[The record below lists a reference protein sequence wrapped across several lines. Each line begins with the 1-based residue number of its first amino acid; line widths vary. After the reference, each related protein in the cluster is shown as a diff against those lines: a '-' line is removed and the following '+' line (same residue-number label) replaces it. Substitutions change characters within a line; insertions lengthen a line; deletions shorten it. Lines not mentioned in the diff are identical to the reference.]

1 MICTLKSIC
10 MIFCICRTDEY
21 FDRVYKDLEVFAH
34 HAGRKTIDEKDAEL
48 LLKRFNHS
56 SNMISSKLLCTC
68 T

>member
-1 MICTLKSIC
+1 

-56 SNMISSKLLCTC
+56 SNMIFTKL
-68 T
+68 